1 MFILAGQVT
10 YMSLCCLVGMGR
22 EQLQFCKTHRPSSR
36 GQGVTVLHLPELVL
50 AVPHDFP
57 DIRESIDL
65 DLVLPFPVMEI
76 VPVDR
81 ARRTRQG

>member
-1 MFILAGQVT
+1 M
-10 YMSLCCLVGMGR
+10 
-22 EQLQFCKTHRPSSR
+22 
-36 GQGVTVLHLPELVL
+36 HLPELVL